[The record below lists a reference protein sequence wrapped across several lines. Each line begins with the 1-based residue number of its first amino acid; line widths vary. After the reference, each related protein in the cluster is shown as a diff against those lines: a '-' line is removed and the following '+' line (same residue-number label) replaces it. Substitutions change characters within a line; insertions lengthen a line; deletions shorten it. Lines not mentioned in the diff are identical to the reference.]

1 MPADSEVPWAKP
13 VPAKPQFTRTFIDD
27 HELLQREQKPD
38 VPTWLK
44 TVAPLVVF
52 AISLGFL
59 GLLAWGLGRV
69 GRVTAGTDAPTPER
83 RPKPRR
89 PIRTTVP
96 TGARS

>member
-1 MPADSEVPWAKP
+1 
-13 VPAKPQFTRTFIDD
+13 
-27 HELLQREQKPD
+27 
-38 VPTWLK
+38 
-44 TVAPLVVF
+44 VAPLVVF

-83 RPKPRR
+83 RPKRRR
-89 PIRTTVP
+89 PIPTTVP